1 MSSQTEMKMEQTQ
14 NDCCVCFEELG
25 KTNITTTPCGHSF
38 CFSCIMK
45 CMDVKNSCPYCRTP
59 LREESDIIES
69 DDESEFSEMS
79 EIFHEEEEEEENP
92 HHWVLDWSDMTGLD
106 KTNNPSYNLTTVDEI
121 MDFTQKNNITMRD
134 LVAAT
139 FWRYD
144 RTDDVRDISNKSKE
158 LSKFIKNREIEK
170 QTQWDERQEMMGED
184 LRRNNRNISYI
195 EEDNM
200 DCCLEFL
207 FNRETENESPTL
219 SLIHPD
225 ELEETKTTLTPITTP
240 IKNRPTLSL
249 IHPDEL
255 EVITPISY
263 SENSRVPY
271 TRF

>member
-79 EIFHEEEEEEENP
+79 EIFHDEEEEEENP

-134 LVAAT
+134 IIAAT

-144 RTDDVRDISNKSKE
+144 EADDVRDISNKSKE